1 MSKDHILRAIVSSQ
15 AGRGQPVSSPSFR
28 AKPPAAPHQLRADAT
43 SVAPSNGNMN
53 GLGNG
58 ANLMVNTLWPSQ
70 YQYYFTGILPAEP
83 YMSDPASLNFFWRD
97 IYLYDSV
104 GGSVVDLML
113 NLPFSDFDLNGIN
126 VERKGVYTDAVQQ
139 LNMRDMFQKIGW
151 AHLVDGFFC
160 GTVIYDAYK
169 KRFSDTMIHDALQ
182 CSVRTTPFFNKD
194 PNIQVTVSNA
204 ISQFLHNNSEY
215 NLRYINSLPP
225 AFRDLLNT
233 GRFDLNPATTL
244 FIPRGPMT
252 DRPYVSMLH
261 RLLPIYLFEKAM
273 FRGTLTEAQR
283 RQRAMTHVTAGD
295 SDWTPTGQELAALV
309 EQFMAAELDPIG
321 GWVTTR
327 NAVQATDLRPGG
339 DFWKWT
345 DVMDSLVQYKLRSLG
360 VSEAFLGSDGV
371 TFQAHEASYSMFLE
385 GLNEFREKLTHR
397 VFYQRIFPMV
407 AIINGFFKD
416 TSKTRGKTF
425 EDYFYNANDR
435 NNLIMPR
442 VHWKKDLQAI
452 DDFNTFEM
460 LEKASEHGVPIPLL
474 RYMAAARIDPEALLR
489 DMDEDVLIRQKI
501 EKITGKDT
509 THEADT
515 EASGGVGYEDE
526 GYDDASYDTE
536 ASYRRMP
543 TIPHSQYDKHVPKI
557 PLLARF
563 SGTPTEQFDY
573 TRTGKK
579 RAVPSMLQAE
589 KRRKVNSDIAKI
601 SGAAH
606 RDPNY
611 RLELV
616 KRNSAKLGKFKHKLG

>member
-1 MSKDHILRAIVSSQ
+1 MSKDHIIRAIASSQ
-15 AGRGQPVSSPSFR
+15 ASRGQPVSSPTFR
-28 AKPPAAPHQLRADAT
+28 SKPPHQLTADA
-43 SVAPSNGNMN
+43 APSNGNLN

-83 YMSDPASLNFFWRD
+83 YLSDPAALNFFWRD

-113 NLPFSDFDLNGIN
+113 NLPFSDLDLNGIDPD
-126 VERKGVYTDAVQQ
+126 RKRVYTDAVSQ
-139 LNMRDMFQKIGW
+139 LNLRDMFQKIGW
-151 AHLVDGFFC
+151 SHLVDGFFC

-215 NLRYINSLPP
+215 NLRYINSLPA

-360 VSEAFLGSDGV
+360 VSEAFLGADGV
-371 TFQAHEASYSMFLE
+371 TFQAHESSYSMFLE

-416 TSKTRGKTF
+416 PSLTRGKTF

-435 NNLIMPR
+435 SNLIMPR
-442 VHWKKDLQAI
+442 VHWKKDLQAL
-452 DDFNTFEM
+452 DEFNTFEM

-474 RYMAAARIDPEALLR
+474 RYMAAAKIDPEALLR
-489 DMDEDVLIRQKI
+489 DMDEDVLLRQKI
-501 EKITGKDT
+501 EKVTGKDT
-509 THEADT
+509 SHETDSEVSLGESDYDDFA
-515 EASGGVGYEDE
+515 DE
-526 GYDDASYDTE
+526 GDYHAE

-543 TIPHSQYDKHVPKI
+543 TIPLSQYDRHVPKV

-563 SGTPTEQFDY
+563 PGSPAEQYDY
-573 TRTGKK
+573 TRTGKRK
-579 RAVPSMLQAE
+579 AVPSVLQAE
-589 KRRKVNSDIAKI
+589 KRHKVNADIAKI
-601 SGAAH
+601 AATANK
-606 RDPNY
+606 DPNY
-611 RLELV
+611 RLDLM
-616 KRNSAKLGKFKHKLG
+616 KRNSSKLGAVKHKLG

>member
-1 MSKDHILRAIVSSQ
+1 MSNEHILRAVANTQGLRGASLAQPTFQRRPEHRIQ
-15 AGRGQPVSSPSFR
+15 ASEGSG
-28 AKPPAAPHQLRADAT
+28 
-43 SVAPSNGNMN
+43 VAPSNGSLS
-53 GLGNG
+53 GLGGG

-83 YMSDPASLNFFWRD
+83 YLSDPASLNFFWRD

-160 GTVIYDAYK
+160 GTIIYDAYK

-215 NLRYINSLPP
+215 NQRYLNSLPA
-225 AFRDLLNT
+225 AFKDLLNT
-233 GRFDLNPATTL
+233 GRFDLVPATTL
-244 FIPRGPMT
+244 FVPRGPMT
-252 DRPYVSMLH
+252 DRPYVSFLH
-261 RLLPIYLFEKAM
+261 RLLPIYLLEKAM

-283 RQRAMTHVTAGD
+283 RQRAMTHITAGD
-295 SDWTPTGQELAALV
+295 SDWTATGQELSALV

-345 DVMDSLVQYKLRSLG
+345 DVMDSLVQYKLRSMG

-407 AIINGFFKD
+407 AIINGYFKD
-416 TSKTRGKTF
+416 PTKTRGKTF
-425 EDYFYNANDR
+425 EDYFYNASDR

-442 VHWKKDLQAI
+442 VHWKKDLQGI
-452 DDFNTFEM
+452 DGATVFET

-474 RYMAAARIDPEALLR
+474 RYMAAAGLDPDALLR
-489 DMDEDVLIRQKI
+489 DMEEDIIIRKKI
-501 EKITGKDT
+501 AKVTGKDT

-515 EASGGVGYEDE
+515 EASGMG
-526 GYDDASYDTE
+526 GYDDDGFDTE
-536 ASYRRMP
+536 ASYMRMP
-543 TIPHSQYDKHVPKI
+543 TLPASQYDRYIPKI
-557 PLLARF
+557 PFLARF
-563 SGTPTEQFDY
+563 NGAPTEQVNY
-573 TRTGKK
+573 SRTGRPKS
-579 RAVPSMLQAE
+579 VPTMLQAE
-589 KRRKVNSDIAKI
+589 KRHKVNADIATI
-601 SGAAH
+601 ASRAST
-606 RDPNY
+606 DPNY
-611 RLELV
+611 RLSLIR
-616 KRNSAKLGKFKHKLG
+616 RNNAKLGKFKHKLG